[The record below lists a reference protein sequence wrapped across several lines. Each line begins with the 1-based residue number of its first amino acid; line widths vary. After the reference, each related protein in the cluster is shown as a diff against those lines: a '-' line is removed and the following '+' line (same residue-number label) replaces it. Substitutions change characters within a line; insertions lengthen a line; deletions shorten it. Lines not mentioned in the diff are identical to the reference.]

1 MELLEYRFTL
11 DSHKNGVQR
20 VLQGFNTGDNRSRR
34 LIISLTE
41 AEESYDLPLDN
52 IVAAMYVKR
61 PSQTTPSIN
70 ECTIDGNHII
80 YEVPSTDLVEE
91 GVVNYQLKIINGTVE
106 NPISVLVAPRFSAE
120 VWESITDDSEAEDS
134 SEYTALEAALLKA
147 QMVYDAR
154 IIKFIFDKD
163 IPEYDSTSTYKI
175 GDLVKNNLNIYICIE
190 DIDEPEAWDSTK
202 WEYKRDTSNPIY
214 LTVVYGYDDDTQT
227 HITYET
233 DALIHIADE
242 VYLSALADVDVSNI
256 EDGQALIYNGTTE
269 KWENTGVATAIDNL
283 EDVDLTNI
291 SDGQI
296 LIYNGTTL
304 KWENGGVVTSLSELS
319 DIDLTSL
326 SDGQILI
333 YNATAQKWE
342 NGGVVT
348 SLSELSDIDL
358 TSVSDGQ
365 KLSYDATEQKW
376 VNTDAVG
383 SLEDL
388 DNVQLTSL
396 QNAQVIRYDSTA
408 QKWVNA
414 QGGYCD
420 VVKISQSDYN
430 NLSYD
435 QIHDLTKIYA
445 VYDAAGDTIDLGD
458 LDDVDV
464 TGATNGQFLK
474 YDSAQGKWIPETSS
488 ATVASLS
495 AIDDVSISQIQDG
508 DTLQYDS
515 TNSVWVN
522 QPLNLDVDWGD
533 IGGTLSDQTDL
544 NTALSAKANAADV
557 PDSLNDLSDINLSS
571 IADGDTIVYDST
583 SQKFVNEPLPT
594 SATWGNI
601 TGTLSNQ
608 TDLNTAL
615 GNKMDT
621 SNPTATG
628 SFSLNRKSNT
638 TIGTKSFAE
647 GNATTASGSASHAEG
662 YATTAS
668 GDSSHAEGS
677 SATASGYVSHA
688 EGLHTVASSA
698 YQHVEGQYNIADAN
712 NKYAHIIGNGENN
725 ALSNAFTVDWDGNV
739 WCAGDVTQ
747 AKRTYTISA
756 ASWTTNSDSTTN
768 TDYPYIYTV
777 SVTGMT
783 ASDVPICQLFGAST
797 VTTQDE
803 MADIALVQEIVSGSG
818 TLTLYATDAPTNN
831 LTLQTIGK

>member
-11 DSHKNGVQR
+11 DCHKNGVQR
-20 VLQGFNTGDNRSRR
+20 ILQGFNTGDNRSRR

-41 AEESYDLPLDN
+41 EEESYNLPLDN

-61 PSQTTPSIN
+61 PSQTDPSIN

-80 YEVPSTDLVEE
+80 YEVPATDLVEE
-91 GVVNYQLKIINGTVE
+91 GVVNYQLKLISGTVE

-134 SEYTALEAALLKA
+134 SEYTALEAALIKA

-163 IPEYDSTSTYKI
+163 IPEYDSTATYKV
-175 GDLVKNNLNIYICIE
+175 GDLVKNVGIYVCIE
-190 DIDEPEAWDSTK
+190 EIDEAEEWDATK
-202 WEYKRDTSNPIY
+202 WSYKRDTTTPLY
-214 LTVVYGYDDDTQT
+214 LTVVYGYDEVQQT

-233 DALIHIADE
+233 DALMHVVDE
-242 VYLSALADVDVSNI
+242 VYLSALKDVDIDEVS
-256 EDGQALIYNGTTE
+256 DGQALIYNATSE
-269 KWENTGVATAIDNL
+269 KWENSGVATAIENL
-283 EDVDLTNI
+283 DDVDLTNI

-296 LIYNGTTL
+296 LIYNGT
-304 KWENGGVVTSLSELS
+304 
-319 DIDLTSL
+319 
-326 SDGQILI
+326 
-333 YNATAQKWE
+333 AQKWE
-342 NGGVVT
+342 NGGVAT
-348 SLSELSDIDL
+348 SLSELSDVTL
-358 TSVSDGQ
+358 TSVSNGQ
-365 KLSYDATEQKW
+365 KLSYDSTTQKW

-388 DNVQLTSL
+388 DNVQLASL
-396 QNAQVIRYDSTA
+396 QNSQVIRYDSTA

-464 TGATNGQFLK
+464 VGVTNGQFLK
-474 YDSAQGKWIPETSS
+474 YDSAQAKWIPETSS
-488 ATVASLS
+488 ATVESLS
-495 AIDDVSISQIQDG
+495 AIDDVSISSIQDG
-508 DTLQYDS
+508 DTIQYDS
-515 TNSVWVN
+515 TNEVWVN
-522 QPLNLDVDWGD
+522 QPLNLDIDWGD
-533 IGGTLSDQTDL
+533 IGGTLADQTDL
-544 NTALSAKANAADV
+544 NTALSGKQSTLTF
-557 PDSLNDLSDINLSS
+557 DS
-571 IADGDTIVYDST
+571 A
-583 SQKFVNEPLPT
+583 PT
-594 SATWGNI
+594 SASTNPVTSG
-601 TGTLSNQ
+601 GVY
-608 TDLNTAL
+608 TAL
-615 GNKMDT
+615 ENKMDK
-621 SNPTATG
+621 SNPTGTG
-628 SFSLNRKSNT
+628 SFSLNRRENT
-638 TIGTKSFAE
+638 TVGNYSFAE
-647 GNATTASGSASHAEG
+647 GYDTTASGYYSHAEG
-662 YATTAS
+662 YRCVAS
-668 GDSSHAEGS
+668 GIYSHAEGENC
-677 SATASGYVSHA
+677 TASASMGPSHA
-688 EGLHTVASSA
+688 EGTYCTASGTNSHALGYYVTAGSENQLAMGRYNVIDYSA
-698 YQHVEGQYNIADAN
+698 
-712 NKYAHIIGNGENN
+712 KYTIIIGNGT
-725 ALSNAFTVDWDGNV
+725 SNSARSNVFTVDWYGNV

-783 ASDVPICQLFGAST
+783 ATDAPICQLFGAST
-797 VTTQDE
+797 VTTQAE

>member
-11 DSHKNGVQR
+11 DAHKNGVQR
-20 VLQGFNTGDNRSRR
+20 ILQGFNTGDNRSRR

-41 AEESYDLPLDN
+41 EEESYDLPLDN

-61 PSQTTPSIN
+61 PSQTNPSIN

-120 VWESITDDSEAEDS
+120 VWESISDDSEAEES
-134 SEYTALEAALLKA
+134 SEYTALEAALIKA

-163 IPEYDSTSTYKI
+163 IPDYSSTSTYKE
-175 GDLVKNNLNIYICIE
+175 GDLVKHSTNIYICTE
-190 DIDEPEAWDSTK
+190 DIDEAEAWDSSK
-202 WEYKRDTSNPIY
+202 WEYKRSASNPIY

-233 DALIHIADE
+233 DALKHVADE
-242 VYLSALADVDVSNI
+242 VYISSLADVDIDEVSN
-256 EDGQALIYNGTTE
+256 GQALIYNSTSQ
-269 KWENTGVATAIDNL
+269 KWENGGVATTISSLD
-283 EDVDLTNI
+283 DVDLTNI
-291 SDGQI
+291 SNGQI
-296 LIYNGTTL
+296 LIYNGTTA
-304 KWENGGVVTSLSELS
+304 KWENGGVATSLSELS
-319 DIDLTSL
+319 D
-326 SDGQILI
+326 
-333 YNATAQKWE
+333 
-342 NGGVVT
+342 VT
-348 SLSELSDIDL
+348 L
-358 TSVSDGQ
+358 TSVSNGQ
-365 KLSYDATEQKW
+365 KLSYDSTSQKW

-396 QNAQVIRYDSTA
+396 QNTQVIRYDSTA

-430 NLSYD
+430 NLTSA
-435 QIHDLTKIYA
+435 QIHDLTKLYA
-445 VYDAAGDTIDLGD
+445 VYDAAADVVNLDDLN
-458 LDDVDV
+458 DVDV
-464 TGATNGQFLK
+464 DGVTNGQFLK
-474 YDSAQGKWIPETSS
+474 YDSAQAKWIPETSS
-488 ATVASLS
+488 ATVESLS
-495 AIDDVSISQIQDG
+495 AIDDVSISSIQDG

-522 QPLNLDVDWGD
+522 QPLDLDIDWGD
-533 IGGTLSDQTDL
+533 IGGTLADQTDL
-544 NTALSAKANAADV
+544 ATALSGKQSTLTF
-557 PDSLNDLSDINLSS
+557 DS
-571 IADGDTIVYDST
+571 A
-583 SQKFVNEPLPT
+583 PT
-594 SATWGNI
+594 SASTNPVTSG
-601 TGTLSNQ
+601 GVY
-608 TDLNTAL
+608 TAL

-621 SNPTATG
+621 SNPTGTG
-628 SFSLNRKSNT
+628 SFSLNRKAST
-638 TIGTKSFAE
+638 TVGTNSFAE
-647 GNATTASGSASHAEG
+647 GSGTTASGNYSHAEGYGTTAQSHSAHAEGLSTTASGYYTHAEGWGATATAIASHAEG
-662 YATTAS
+662 YYTKAS
-668 GDSSHAEGS
+668 SANQHAEGKFNIEDS
-677 SATASGYVSHA
+677 S
-688 EGLHTVASSA
+688 
-698 YQHVEGQYNIADAN
+698 
-712 NKYAHIIGNGENN
+712 NKYAHIIGNGS
-725 ALSNAFTVDWDGNV
+725 ADIARSNAFTVDWSGNV

-756 ASWTTNSDSTTN
+756 ASWATNSDSTTN

-783 ASDVPICQLFGAST
+783 ATDAPICQLFGSST
-797 VTTQDE
+797 VTTQAE

-818 TLTLYATDAPTNN
+818 TLTLYATAAPTNN

>member
-11 DSHKNGVQR
+11 DAHKNGVQR
-20 VLQGFNTGDNRSRR
+20 ILQGFNTGDNRSRR

-41 AEESYDLPLDN
+41 EEESYNLPLDN

-61 PSQTTPSIN
+61 PSQTDPSIN

-80 YEVPSTDLVEE
+80 YEVPATDLVEE
-91 GVVNYQLKIINGTVE
+91 GVVNYQLKIINGSVE

-134 SEYTALEAALLKA
+134 SEYTALEAALIKA

-163 IPEYDSTSTYKI
+163 IPDYDPTSTYKI

-190 DIDEPEAWDSTK
+190 DIDEAEAWDATK
-202 WEYKRDTSNPIY
+202 WEYKRSASNPIY

-242 VYLSALADVDVSNI
+242 VYLSALADVDVTNI
-256 EDGQALIYNGTTE
+256 ENGQALIYNATSE

-283 EDVDLTNI
+283 EDVDLTNL

-296 LIYNGTTL
+296 LIYNGTAL

-388 DNVQLTSL
+388 DNVQFTSL
-396 QNAQVIRYDSTA
+396 QNSQVIRYDSTS

-464 TGATNGQFLK
+464 VGVTNGQFLK

-495 AIDDVSISQIQDG
+495 AIDDVSISSIQDG

-515 TNSVWVN
+515 TNSVWV
-522 QPLNLDVDWGD
+522 
-533 IGGTLSDQTDL
+533 
-544 NTALSAKANAADV
+544 
-557 PDSLNDLSDINLSS
+557 
-571 IADGDTIVYDST
+571 
-583 SQKFVNEPLPT
+583 
-594 SATWGNI
+594 
-601 TGTLSNQ
+601 
-608 TDLNTAL
+608 
-615 GNKMDT
+615 
-621 SNPTATG
+621 
-628 SFSLNRKSNT
+628 R
-638 TIGTKSFAE
+638 
-647 GNATTASGSASHAEG
+647 
-662 YATTAS
+662 
-668 GDSSHAEGS
+668 
-677 SATASGYVSHA
+677 
-688 EGLHTVASSA
+688 
-698 YQHVEGQYNIADAN
+698 
-712 NKYAHIIGNGENN
+712 
-725 ALSNAFTVDWDGNV
+725 
-739 WCAGDVTQ
+739 
-747 AKRTYTISA
+747 
-756 ASWTTNSDSTTN
+756 
-768 TDYPYIYTV
+768 
-777 SVTGMT
+777 
-783 ASDVPICQLFGAST
+783 
-797 VTTQDE
+797 
-803 MADIALVQEIVSGSG
+803 
-818 TLTLYATDAPTNN
+818 
-831 LTLQTIGK
+831 

>member
-11 DSHKNGVQR
+11 DAHKNGVQR
-20 VLQGFNTGDNRSRR
+20 ILQGFNTGDNRSRR

-61 PSQTTPSIN
+61 PSQTDPSIN

-80 YEVPSTDLVEE
+80 YEVPASDLIEE
-91 GVVNYQLKIINGTVE
+91 GVVNYQLKLISGTVE

-120 VWESITDDSEAEDS
+120 VWESISDDSEAEDS
-134 SEYTALEAALLKA
+134 PEYTALEAALVKA

-163 IPEYDSTSTYKI
+163 IPEYDSTATYKI
-175 GDLVKNNLNIYICIE
+175 GDLVKNVGIYVCTE
-190 DIDEPEAWDSTK
+190 EIDEAEAWDSTK
-202 WEYKRDTSNPIY
+202 WSYKRDTTTPLY
-214 LTVVYGYDDDTQT
+214 LTVVYGYDEVQQT

-233 DALIHIADE
+233 DALMHVADE
-242 VYLSALADVDVSNI
+242 VYLSALKDVDIDEVSN
-256 EDGQALIYNGTTE
+256 GQALIYNATSE
-269 KWENTGVATAIDNL
+269 KWENSGVATAISNL

-296 LIYNGTTL
+296 LIYNGTAQ
-304 KWENGGVVTSLSELS
+304 KWINDGVATSLSELS
-319 DIDLTSL
+319 DVNL
-326 SDGQILI
+326 S
-333 YNATAQKWE
+333 
-342 NGGVVT
+342 
-348 SLSELSDIDL
+348 
-358 TSVSDGQ
+358 SVSNGQ
-365 KLSYDATEQKW
+365 KLSYDAIAQKW

-396 QNAQVIRYDSTA
+396 QNSQVIRYDFTL

-464 TGATNGQFLK
+464 VGVTNGQFLK
-474 YDSAQGKWIPETSS
+474 YDSALGKWIPETSS

-495 AIDDVSISQIQDG
+495 AIDDVSISSIQDG
-508 DTLQYDS
+508 DTIQYDS
-515 TNSVWVN
+515 TNEVWVN
-522 QPLNLDVDWGD
+522 QPLNLDIVWGD

-544 NTALSAKANAADV
+544 ATALSAI
-557 PDSLNDLSDINLSS
+557 PEELSDLSDVNISS
-571 IADGDTIVYDST
+571 LADGDTIVYDST
-583 SQKFVNEPLPT
+583 SQKFVNAPLPT

-601 TGTLSNQ
+601 SGDIDDQSDLGSALSEKMDKDTPTGYGKFSLESTSSTDVINITTFNYTSDSDYSSGTYYYYLKFEAILDTPIDELLFMSYDFIDNSVSYTYHYYRGGSSVYSGASTFSFSKSDRVVVNGYVTKLLKKVRGTSTQSYRSYKGSGDDITSASLS
-608 TDLNTAL
+608 LGTASTFEVDIL
-615 GNKMDT
+615 GNV
-621 SNPTATG
+621 
-628 SFSLNRKSNT
+628 
-638 TIGTKSFAE
+638 
-647 GNATTASGSASHAEG
+647 TASGNVV
-662 YATTAS
+662 
-668 GDSSHAEGS
+668 D
-677 SATASGYVSHA
+677 
-688 EGLHTVASSA
+688 
-698 YQHVEGQYNIADAN
+698 
-712 NKYAHIIGNGENN
+712 GNGNI
-725 ALSNAFTVDWDGNV
+725 LSNKLDRNLH
-739 WCAGDVTQ
+739 
-747 AKRTYTISA
+747 TYTISA

-783 ASDVPICQLFGAST
+783 ATDVPICQLFGSGT
-797 VTTQDE
+797 VTTQAE